1 MRTPSPDA
9 AAPRPDTSL
18 GPVLEALGR
27 RDADLARA
35 YAVCGLPRVRRQP
48 PGFAGLAR
56 IVVAQQLSAASARA
70 IIGRLESRVRPL
82 TPQSLLRRTPATLA
96 PVGLSR
102 QKTRTLLGLA
112 ADVVDGRIDLDAV
125 AAMDDAPAI
134 EHLVRARGVGPWT
147 AHIYL
152 LSALGRPD
160 VWPADDLAVQR
171 AVQALKGLNEPPGRT
186 RMIEIAEDWRPYRSA
201 AARLLW
207 HSYRHPGVPPPEP
220 RNRPG

>member
-125 AAMDDAPAI
+125 AAMDDARAI

-186 RMIEIAEDWRPYRSA
+186 RMIEIAEDWRPHRSA

>member
-1 MRTPSPDA
+1 MRTPVPVA
-9 AAPRPDTSL
+9 ATPRPDTSL
-18 GPVLEALGR
+18 APALEVLGR

-35 YAVCGLPRVRRQP
+35 YAEFGLPRVRRQP

-56 IVVAQQLSAASARA
+56 IVVAQQLSGASARA

-82 TPQSLLRRTPATLA
+82 TPRQLLRRTPASLA
-96 PVGLSR
+96 AMGLSR
-102 QKTRTLLGLA
+102 QKTRTLLALA
-112 ADVVDGRIDLDAV
+112 ADVIDGRIDLDAV
-125 AAMDDAPAI
+125 AAMDDARAI

-171 AVQALKGLNEPPGRT
+171 AVQALKGLNERPHRT
-186 RMIEIAEDWRPYRSA
+186 RMIEIAEGWRPYRSA

-207 HSYRHPGVPPPEP
+207 HIYRHPGVPPPET